1 MAGWFSTRSH
11 ERPTSSSLERH
22 REQRPDKRLHGA
34 FQGEI
39 VSDFKDRPEGVRV
52 KHSVGRNS
60 VKIYDKEGSV
70 LRVETTVNDAS
81 QIQVVRPRRKDGK
94 LARQEL
100 RRSVVDLGR
109 RAEACQRVNVR
120 YLDHFAIVAEDRKL
134 AGLLEGICSAAKFKG
149 RRVRGLKPWSPNS
162 SSCVHDLPWFQPRV
176 PVVETTG
183 GHERRWKSNH
193 DYQSGPHEPLSAR
206 TFLDMNLSA
215 TVC

>member
-109 RAEACQRVNVR
+109 RAEACQRVNDR

-149 RRVRGLKPWSPNS
+149 RRVRSLKPWSPNS
-162 SSCVHDLPWFQPRV
+162 SSCVHDLPWFQPRG

-183 GHERRWKSNH
+183 GHERSSRSW
-193 DYQSGPHEPLSAR
+193 GTRA
-206 TFLDMNLSA
+206 
-215 TVC
+215 